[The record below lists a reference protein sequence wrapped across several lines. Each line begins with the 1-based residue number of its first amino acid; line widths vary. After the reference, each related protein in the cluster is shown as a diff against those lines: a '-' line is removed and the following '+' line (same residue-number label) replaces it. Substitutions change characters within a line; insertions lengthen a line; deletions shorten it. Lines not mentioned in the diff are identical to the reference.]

1 MVSKFKPCRFGS
13 RNVLRCESH
22 VPSPT
27 YMESELYT
35 LVPGADSPWSDMVLV
50 GVEMFRCW
58 NGAGK
63 VDA

>member
-1 MVSKFKPCRFGS
+1 
-13 RNVLRCESH
+13 
-22 VPSPT
+22 
-27 YMESELYT
+27 MESELYT